1 MPELN
6 QDSTSPPVAAPPPV
20 PPSAPP
26 IPPERG
32 PVIPPVLPP
41 GLWEEFPIM
50 RETALLY
57 VSEPRFNAALRI
69 VGEMF
74 YNMLLETYDQW
85 PAWPESSTRMEMHAA
100 LADMRHLQGFFGT
113 VGLER
118 NLSSLS
124 PADAELSRH
133 ASKVARLLNQ
143 AANTLERKLEKGAAS

>member
-1 MPELN
+1 
-6 QDSTSPPVAAPPPV
+6 
-20 PPSAPP
+20 
-26 IPPERG
+26 
-32 PVIPPVLPP
+32 
-41 GLWEEFPIM
+41 M

-57 VSEPRFNAALRI
+57 VSEPRFNAALRV

-74 YNMLLETYDQW
+74 YTMLLETYDQW
-85 PAWPESSTRMEMHAA
+85 PAWPESSTRMELHAA

-118 NLSSLS
+118 NLSSLP

-143 AANTLERKLEKGAAS
+143 TANVLERKLERGVGAGA